1 MQIYQIF
8 IPELG
13 TGVKFKVSPTSE
25 VEEFVTKHK
34 KKSDEDFKKIVI
46 ENFVYNL
53 KTEVASSLAM
63 MSRVAGNRAIEAI
76 YAGCVMLNP
85 GLNLEFW
92 LETAFSN
99 ASSPFDLDDEDD
111 DFGLSNLNN
120 TFDQEKIK
128 EYIQKQKVT
137 KRSST
142 KKQFKKLTKQKFLGL
157 DDYLK
162 SMVIGQD
169 EAVEQVVSAL
179 YRCQADLHDSNRPL
193 GVFLFAGSSGV
204 GKTHLANK
212 LHSYMYG
219 SDVNMVRIDCGE
231 FQHKHENQK
240 LLGAPP
246 GYVGHDEGGQLTN
259 QVKKNPNTVILL
271 DEVEKAHEDMWN
283 TFLRIFDEG
292 FVTDNKGDIVD
303 FRNAIIIMTTNL
315 GNDKVVENLIATGVG
330 FSQSVDFDR
339 KTEKIPVRSIVEK
352 NTTKAIDKYFRPE
365 FLNRIDKVVIFN
377 HLEREDCVKIAQLE
391 MSVTAEKLLKKG
403 ISLQYTDN
411 VINGLIDLGI
421 DTIKGARGIAQI
433 RRDNIETRIAQTIV
447 KSAIPRGTIF
457 HIDYCENDFVFDVQ
471 KPVRKTRS
479 KKNKELGE

>member
-8 IPELG
+8 VPELG
-13 TGVKFKVSPTSE
+13 TGVKFKVLPTSE
-25 VEEFVTKHK
+25 VEDFVSKHK
-34 KKSDEDFKKIVI
+34 KKNEEELKKIII
-46 ENFVYNL
+46 ENFVYNI

-63 MSRVAGNRAIEAI
+63 MSRVAGNRAVEAI
-76 YAGCVMLNP
+76 YTGCIMLNP

-99 ASSPFDLDDEDD
+99 IPTSLFDQDDEDD
-111 DFGLSNLNN
+111 NFDF
-120 TFDQEKIK
+120 EKIK
-128 EYIQKQKVT
+128 DYIQKHKT
-137 KRSST
+137 GSKRAVP

-157 DDYLK
+157 DEYLK
-162 SMVIGQD
+162 STVIGQD
-169 EAVEQVVSAL
+169 EAINEVVSAL
-179 YRCQADLHDSNRPL
+179 YRCQADLHDADRPL

-212 LHSYMYG
+212 LHTYMYG
-219 SDVNMVRIDCGE
+219 SDTNMVRIDCGE

-292 FVTDNKGDIVD
+292 FVTDNKGEIID

-315 GNDKVVENLIATGVG
+315 GNDKVVENLISTGVG
-330 FSQSVDFDR
+330 FGQSVDFDR
-339 KTEKIPVRSIVEK
+339 KTEKIPIRSIVEK

-365 FLNRIDKVVIFN
+365 FLNRVDKVVIFN
-377 HLEREDCVKIAQLE
+377 HLRREDCIKIAQLE
-391 MSVTAEKLLKKG
+391 MSLTAQKLSKKG
-403 ISLQYTDN
+403 ISLEYTDN
-411 VINGLIDLGI
+411 VIDGLIDLGI

-433 RRDNIETRIAQTIV
+433 RRDNIETKIAQTIV
-447 KSAIPRGTIF
+447 KSSVPRGTIF
-457 HIDYCENDFVFDVQ
+457 HIDYFEDDFVFDVQ
-471 KPVRKTRS
+471 KPIKKTRS
-479 KKNKELGE
+479 KKTEELGE

>member
-13 TGVKFKVSPTSE
+13 TGVKFKVLETSE
-25 VEEFVTKHK
+25 VEEFVSKNK
-34 KKSDEDFKKIVI
+34 KKKEEEFKKIVI

-63 MSRVAGNRAIEAI
+63 MSRVSGNRAIEAI

-92 LETAFSN
+92 LDTAFATAPSE
-99 ASSPFDLDDEDD
+99 L
-111 DFGLSNLNN
+111 
-120 TFDQEKIK
+120 FDQEKEDDNFDFEQIK
-128 EYIQKQKVT
+128 KYIDKQKVT
-137 KRSST
+137 KRT
-142 KKQFKKLTKQKFLGL
+142 PVKKQFKKLTKQKFLGL
-157 DDYLK
+157 DQYLK

-169 EAVEQVVSAL
+169 EAVDEVVSAL
-179 YRCQADLHDSNRPL
+179 YRCQADLHDSDRPL

-212 LHSYMYG
+212 LHNYMYG
-219 SDVNMVRIDCGE
+219 SDTNMVRIDCGE

-283 TFLRIFDEG
+283 TFLRVFDEG
-292 FVTDNKGDIVD
+292 FVTDNKGEIID
-303 FRNAIIIMTTNL
+303 FRNTIIIMTTNL
-315 GNDKVVENLIATGVG
+315 GNDKVVENLISTGVG
-330 FSQSVDFDR
+330 FGQSVDFDR
-339 KTEKIPVRSIVEK
+339 KTEKIPVRNIVEK
-352 NTTKAIDKYFRPE
+352 NTMKAIDKYFRPE
-365 FLNRIDKVVIFN
+365 FLNRVDKVVIFN
-377 HLEREDCVKIAQLE
+377 HLERQDCVKIAQLE
-391 MSVTAEKLLKKG
+391 MSVTAEKLSKKG
-403 ISLQYTDN
+403 ISLEYTDN
-411 VINGLIDLGI
+411 VIDGLIDLGI

-433 RRDNIETRIAQTIV
+433 RRDNIETKIAQAIV
-447 KSAIPRGTIF
+447 KSSVPRGTIF
-457 HIDYCENDFVFDVQ
+457 HIDYLEEDFIFDVQ
-471 KPVRKTRS
+471 KPI
-479 KKNKELGE
+479 KKSRTKVVEEIGEQNGKST